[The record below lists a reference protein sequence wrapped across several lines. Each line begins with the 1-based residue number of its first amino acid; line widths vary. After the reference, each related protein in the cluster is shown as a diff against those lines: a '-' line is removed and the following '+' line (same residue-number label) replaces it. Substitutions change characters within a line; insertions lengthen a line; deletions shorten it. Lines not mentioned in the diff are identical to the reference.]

1 MCVATAADA
10 ETIARLL
17 AEAFA
22 FYYPLYTPAG
32 FDATTPRADV
42 IAARMAEGRTWIF
55 DGVAT
60 LSAFPKGPDLYL
72 RSMAVHPHARGRR
85 LGTRLLEAAEEYARA
100 NGHRDLVLSTTP
112 FLDHAIALYT
122 RHGFIRTDEPPYE
135 LFGTPLFTMRK
146 RIQIR

>member
-72 RSMAVHPHARGRR
+72 RSIAVHPRPRGRR
-85 LGTRLLEAAEEYARA
+85 LGSRILEDAAE
-100 NGHRDLVLSTTP
+100 SP
-112 FLDHAIALYT
+112 HASI
-122 RHGFIRTDEPPYE
+122 H
-135 LFGTPLFTMRK
+135 
-146 RIQIR
+146 